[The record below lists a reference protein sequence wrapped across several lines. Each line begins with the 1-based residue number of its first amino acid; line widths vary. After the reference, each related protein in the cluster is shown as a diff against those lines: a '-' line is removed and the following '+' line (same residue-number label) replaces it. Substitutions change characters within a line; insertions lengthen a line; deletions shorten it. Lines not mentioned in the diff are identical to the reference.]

1 MEYVTGGSNPGGD
14 AIFMMVG
21 SGAHSAPILVEPRNR
36 EPSRSG
42 EKVIGPARS
51 APWA

>member
-1 MEYVTGGSNPGGD
+1 VLTKRSSPRGD

-51 APWA
+51 AAWA